1 MNEIKKLEEK
11 IGLFDK
17 ELITVTEKLEEID
30 AVVRNNEEL
39 QVEVK
44 GIKIFLSRQYPQFK
58 QEFPDI
64 VKKVSKRD

>member
-1 MNEIKKLEEK
+1 MNEIKKLKEK

-30 AVVRNNEEL
+30 TVVRDIEEL

-58 QEFPDI
+58 QKFPNI